1 MFSRGTPASSSL
13 RTIWKRQVDLPLRR
27 TPMHTVALP
36 GTIFIESRHGTSVSM
51 GASWKSSRMAFKV
64 SSLAGLL
71 ATIVSVNG
79 LTGNN
84 SAGPLK

>member
-1 MFSRGTPASSSL
+1 
-13 RTIWKRQVDLPLRR
+13 
-27 TPMHTVALP
+27 
-36 GTIFIESRHGTSVSM
+36 M